1 VTIPRAIHVVAGA
14 LSGLLAACGGGGSG
28 PTPMP
33 TPTTVP
39 GHPVTVVVFYDTN
52 ANGVMDPGEHAVPDV
67 EVVIGG
73 RTGRAAVGSGAAE
86 LTNVS
91 AGSHAVTLR
100 TETVPPFFQVGT
112 LPTVQVPGDG
122 SIARVGLTLPIGHNR
137 PDVYVAFGDSITRGD
152 ETAPSTSYPSRLQ
165 ARLIAHFGDAYVNNR
180 GGSGNN
186 TFEALE
192 RFRRNVPAN
201 EPAYTLVIYGTNDW
215 HDPICQDMTPQCH
228 TVANLRTVV
237 RLIKAEGSLPFLATI
252 LPVDPLVNGRNEWVD
267 ATNVQLKAMAAAEG
281 AFVVDI
287 NQAFKNQTS
296 LSALFDDAVHPNAAG
311 YDLIAQAFFEAIAHG
326 RSVP

>member
-1 VTIPRAIHVVAGA
+1 
-14 LSGLLAACGGGGSG
+14 
-28 PTPMP
+28 
-33 TPTTVP
+33 
-39 GHPVTVVVFYDTN
+39 
-52 ANGVMDPGEHAVPDV
+52 
-67 EVVIGG
+67 
-73 RTGRAAVGSGAAE
+73 
-86 LTNVS
+86 
-91 AGSHAVTLR
+91 
-100 TETVPPFFQVGT
+100 
-112 LPTVQVPGDG
+112 
-122 SIARVGLTLPIGHNR
+122 
-137 PDVYVAFGDSITRGD
+137 
-152 ETAPSTSYPSRLQ
+152 
-165 ARLIAHFGDAYVNNR
+165 
-180 GGSGNN
+180 
-186 TFEALE
+186 
-192 RFRRNVPAN
+192 
-201 EPAYTLVIYGTNDW
+201 
-215 HDPICQDMTPQCH
+215 MTPQCH